1 MYTLKKLLKDSF
13 LQNKE
18 KIAISTQ
25 AYQIT
30 YQTLEFRADAI
41 GHKIERA
48 GIKEQSCVACISHQ
62 VEHYIYVLMACVKY
76 NLVFMPVSAKFP
88 HDRCLE
94 MLKESEASVIVCDSN
109 LNDEV
114 DGFIRELKTPV
125 KRLDIEQ
132 AVIPAD
138 TPSAWK
144 EAADTARSYIYFTSG
159 SQGKPKGIVGQVKG
173 IAQFITWE
181 AETFATDISV
191 RVAQVTPPCHD
202 PFLRDVL
209 LPLHTGGTICIPEN
223 DRMLLDSQELAKWME
238 KEKVTL
244 LHCTPSMFQIL
255 SAVPVTKNSFPDL
268 QVILLAGELL
278 KPNCI
283 KNWFSL
289 FHDRMKFVNLY
300 GPTETTLAKL
310 FHIIKE
316 SDLER
321 NVIPVGNTIPGA
333 RALVVSE
340 GGRICRTGQMGEVWI
355 RTPYRTLGYIA
366 KEINA
371 DKFIQNPF
379 NSKPGDIV
387 YKTGD
392 LGKWLENDEIE
403 LLGRIDRQVKLRG
416 HRIEL
421 SEVEAALQEYEG
433 VEQAAVIYLE
443 ERETLYGFVQS
454 TNEGEDIE
462 ETEIL
467 SFIRSK
473 LPDYMTPEVIKVL
486 TSLPINMNA
495 KLDYGKLKELA
506 NKDKREI
513 IEPVT
518 PLEKQLS
525 EICKNIFSCSE
536 VSMEDTLFRI
546 GANSVNILR
555 LVNEVN
561 SQTNSQFTLFD
572 IFENRNRTIRELA
585 DVIEKNREAG
595 HSKVTITKAEPKE
608 YYKAVPEQRRIF
620 VLQNM
625 DKESTNYNITR
636 AIQVKGSITNQEIVE
651 QAETFLQRY
660 ELFQITFQQLD
671 NEIVQRV
678 GNFRI
683 KAERIYCKEK
693 EVTACIHRFRRP
705 FDLEQE
711 PGIRLGL
718 IETDKDN
725 RILVVDVHHIIL
737 DGHSINRLIQKFC
750 LFLSGVEGQKEKVT
764 YLDYAVWVNENE
776 GKKARNESLAY
787 WKEKFRVVPEPVMP
801 YCIKKRPSVFTYRGM
816 KESMRISSKIKE
828 GIVRLAKEN
837 NTTEFAILT
846 TAFVLLL
853 EKYTLQNDITIG
865 TVTNGRVCDEIKDTL
880 GMFVKTLPLRIQ
892 IDQEN
897 TLDQVITHVNEVL
910 GEAYEHQ
917 AISFEELLEE
927 LGVERDM
934 SRNPLF
940 DYMIVMQEDREEET
954 VINGTEWALYPYDD
968 LSSKYDLT
976 LEIRSTEEEYLCVF
990 EYCTDIFDAGTI
1002 ELLKQHFVNLLG
1014 EMIEGERKPVNRIRM
1029 VSDEEQ
1035 QKILSY
1041 SQMMHLDNKPANAV
1055 EQFRKEAQTCQEQV
1069 AVIEDDR
1076 KLTYQELEQKSDRL
1090 AGYLLAHHIEEG
1102 ERVGIYGSHS
1112 IEMIVGILAV
1122 LKCKAAYVPI
1132 DSQLPEER
1140 IQYILE
1146 DSKARFLLSDGTGS
1160 YTWEEGTV
1168 LDISQT
1174 MTLDIETVPM
1184 DTQDISQKI
1193 AYIIYTSGSTG
1204 KPKGVQM
1211 THQNLM
1217 TYIKAFREYVID
1229 KQPFVMTQ
1237 MASISFDVS
1246 IEEIFGT
1253 LLNGGTLILI
1263 KREQMLDL
1271 KVFQQIVEEHQVDY
1285 VSASPAFASVLN
1297 KCENSLP
1304 IRTMIVGG
1312 ENVLPHYVDHL
1323 SDSMHIINSYGP
1335 TETCVGA
1342 TYCVFDKNVHS
1353 TDFPIGKPLP
1363 GYNVYIL
1370 NGYDAVCGFQTI
1382 GEICISGKC
1391 VSEGYVDSAL
1401 NEGHFCIDKL
1411 TGERMYRSGDLG
1423 YMNLDGQIEFVARKD
1438 NQVKVRG
1445 YRIECDE
1452 IIQNAIA
1459 SGLVEDMVVEV
1470 YENEAG
1476 VKQLC
1481 AAYTS
1486 PADVEEKLRE
1496 VLSKKLPAYMV
1507 PDIMI
1512 RLDTIPITQNGKT
1525 DSNKI
1530 KELIQK
1536 KAPKKLIKYPVT
1548 KQEKELAAIWS
1559 KILKKEDI
1567 SIQENFWSAGGNSIL
1582 ALSMIS
1588 EALNAGFQFTIKD
1601 LFANLTLEELARKQQ
1616 TEHIPSVGQV
1626 EEDKPL
1632 EETISVAEQVKLFRE
1647 KFPRTTV
1654 ESREVRPSFVQMFY
1668 LGLNPQYISDVVTI
1682 KGDYTGDQIRSA
1694 VEILIKNQEQL
1705 RCGYEINSAEDIRL
1719 KVYQYKE
1726 NRIFIPYLDISSYT
1740 KEEQNHHIKAV
1751 KQTLKV
1757 SRMDVD
1763 LPYCLFVVKMEQD
1776 VFHIYIDIQHAFY
1789 DMFSN
1794 FVVKEEIV
1802 KTLSGNS
1809 AFGDAEKSEVKMDK
1823 NDSKNKENNVREHFQ
1838 LDRFFK
1844 ASNTLRK
1851 LTKIYPKEYT
1861 RLTKEYSIEAGIS
1874 EKEIMYK
1881 SYELALDYLFDLF
1894 ETEELPTWFIFHG
1907 RKEQDYQKIGAYLD
1921 MIPLLVDRKQKEVAL
1936 KLLEQN
1942 LEYVKQEQINIA
1954 DTLLAEETTEKQDV
1968 SQLRKMMKEQ
1978 FIVMNYQ
1985 GEQEASEQEQQR
1997 MQSLDVPIY
2006 MAVMRYKKDKIYI
2019 TYVMPV
2025 NPE

>member
-1 MYTLKKLLKDSF
+1 MYTLKKLLMDSF
-13 LQNKE
+13 LQHKE

-25 AYQIT
+25 AHQIT
-30 YQTLEFRADAI
+30 YQKLECTADAI
-41 GHKIERA
+41 GQEIERA
-48 GIKEQSCVACISHQ
+48 GIKEQSCVACISNQ
-62 VEHYIYVLMACVKY
+62 VEHYIYVLMACIKY
-76 NLVFMPVSAKFP
+76 NLVFMPLSAKFP

-94 MLKESEASVIVCDSN
+94 MLKESDASFIVCDGN

-114 DGFIRELKTPV
+114 DKLIKDMKSPV
-125 KRLDIEQ
+125 KRLDIGQ
-132 AVIPAD
+132 TVID
-138 TPSAWK
+138 TDNLSVWK
-144 EAADTARSYIYFTSG
+144 EASDTGPAYIYFTSG

-181 AETFATDISV
+181 AETFTTDICV
-191 RVAQVTPPCHD
+191 RAAQVTPPCHD
-202 PFLRDVL
+202 PFLRDIL

-223 DRMLLDSQELAKWME
+223 EMMLLDSQKLAKWME
-238 KEKVTL
+238 EEKVTL

-255 SAVPVTKNSFPDL
+255 SAVPVTKDSFPDL
-268 QVILLAGELL
+268 RVILLAGELL
-278 KPNCI
+278 KPSCI

-289 FHDRMKFVNLY
+289 FNDRMTFVNLY

-321 NVIPVGNTIPGA
+321 NVIPVGNTISGA

-340 GGRICRTGQMGEVWI
+340 SGRICKTGQLGEVWI
-355 RTPYRTLGYIA
+355 RTPYRTLGYID
-366 KEINA
+366 KELNT

-392 LGKWLENDEIE
+392 LGKWLENNEIE

-454 TNEGEDIE
+454 TNEGEDMDEI
-462 ETEIL
+462 EIL

-473 LPDYMTPEVIKVL
+473 LPDYMVPEVIKVL
-486 TSLPINMNA
+486 KSLPINMNA
-495 KLDYGKLKELA
+495 KLDYQMLRELA
-506 NKDKREI
+506 DKDKREI
-513 IEPVT
+513 IEPET
-518 PLEKQLS
+518 PVEKQLG
-525 EICKNIFSCSE
+525 EICKKIFSCSE
-536 VSMEDTLFRI
+536 VSMGDTLFRI

-555 LVNEVN
+555 FVNEVN

-585 DVIEKNREAG
+585 AVIEENQDADNSQIK
-595 HSKVTITKAEPKE
+595 ITKAETKE

-636 AIQVKGSITNQEIVE
+636 AIQVKGNITSQEIVE

-660 ELFQITFQQLD
+660 ELFRITFQQLD
-671 NEIVQRV
+671 NEIVQRI
-678 GNFRI
+678 GDFRI
-683 KAERIYCKEK
+683 KAERIRCKED

-705 FDLEQE
+705 FDLEHE

-718 IETDKDN
+718 IETDEDN

-750 LFLSGVEGQKEKVT
+750 LFLSGVEGQEEEVS
-764 YLDYAVWVNENE
+764 YLDYAVWVNEKE
-776 GKKARNESLAY
+776 GIKARNDSFTY
-787 WKEKFRVVPEPVMP
+787 WKEKFREVPEPVMP
-801 YCIKKRPSVFTYRGM
+801 YCIKKRPAVFSYQGM
-816 KESMRISSKIKE
+816 KENMSISHEIKE

-846 TAFVLLL
+846 TAFALLL

-865 TVTNGRVCDEIKDTL
+865 TVTNGRVSSEIKDTL

-892 IDQEN
+892 IEQEN
-897 TLDQVITHVNEVL
+897 TLEQVIAQVSEVL
-910 GEAYEHQ
+910 CEAYEHQ
-917 AISFEELLEE
+917 TISFEELLEE

-940 DYMIVMQEDREEET
+940 DYMIVMQEDREEEA

-976 LEIRSTEEEYLCVF
+976 LEIRSTEQEYQCVF
-990 EYCTDIFDAGTI
+990 EYCTDIFDADTI
-1002 ELLKQHFVNLLG
+1002 DLLKQHFCNLLE
-1014 EMIEGERKPVNRIRM
+1014 EMIGGERKTVNRIGM
-1029 VSDEEQ
+1029 VSDAERN
-1035 QKILSY
+1035 KILSY
-1041 SQMMHLDNKPANAV
+1041 SQRMKHLDNQPANAV
-1055 EQFRKEAQTCQEQV
+1055 EQFRKVAQTCQEQV

-1076 KLTYQELEQKSDRL
+1076 KLTYQELEEKSDRL
-1090 AGYLLAHHIEEG
+1090 AGYLLAQHIEEG

-1132 DSQLPEER
+1132 DIQLPEER
-1140 IQYILE
+1140 IRYILE

-1160 YTWEEGTV
+1160 FTWEEGTV
-1168 LDISQT
+1168 VDIAKA
-1174 MTLDIETVPM
+1174 MTLDIETVLM
-1184 DTQDISQKI
+1184 DTQDLTQKT

-1204 KPKGVQM
+1204 RPKGVQI

-1217 TYIKAFREYVID
+1217 TYIKAFEKYVID
-1229 KQPFVMTQ
+1229 KHPFVMTQ

-1246 IEEIFGT
+1246 VEEIFGT

-1263 KREQMLDL
+1263 KKEQMLDL
-1271 KVFQQIVEEHQVDY
+1271 KVFQNILEEHQVDY
-1285 VSASPAFASVLN
+1285 VSASPAFAGVLN
-1297 KCENSLP
+1297 KCESSLP
-1304 IRTMIVGG
+1304 IRAMIVGG
-1312 ENVLPHYVDHL
+1312 ENVLPYCVDHL
-1323 SDSMHIINSYGP
+1323 SESIRIINSYGP

-1342 TYCVFDKNVHS
+1342 TYCVFDKNVHI

-1370 NGYDAVCGFQTI
+1370 NECDEICGFQTI

-1401 NEGHFCIDKL
+1401 NEGHFVVDRF

-1452 IIQNAIA
+1452 IIQNAIS

-1481 AAYTS
+1481 AAYINPVDT
-1486 PADVEEKLRE
+1486 EEKLRE
-1496 VLSKKLPAYMV
+1496 VLGKKLPAYMV
-1507 PDIMI
+1507 PEIMI
-1512 RLDTIPITQNGKT
+1512 RLNAIPITHNGKI
-1525 DSNKI
+1525 DSKKI
-1530 KELIQK
+1530 KELIRK
-1536 KAPKKLIKYPVT
+1536 NAPKKQIKYPVT
-1548 KQEKELAAIWS
+1548 SQEKELAAIWS
-1559 KILKKEDI
+1559 KILKREDI

-1588 EALNAGFQFTIKD
+1588 EAMNAGFEFTIKD

-1616 TEHIPSVGQV
+1616 TENIPSVSQAEGELLSG
-1626 EEDKPL
+1626 EE
-1632 EETISVAEQVKLFRE
+1632 ISVAEQVKLFRE
-1647 KFPRTTV
+1647 RFPRNSV
-1654 ESREVRPSFVQMFY
+1654 ESREVGLSFAQMYY

-1682 KGDYTGDQIRSA
+1682 KGNYTGDQIRSA

-1705 RCGYEINSAEDIRL
+1705 RCGYEITSMEEIGL
-1719 KVYQYKE
+1719 KVYQYEKD
-1726 NRIFIPYLDISSYT
+1726 RIFIPYLDISSYT
-1740 KEEQNHHIKAV
+1740 KEEQNQYVKAV
-1751 KQTLKV
+1751 TQNLKDA
-1757 SRMDVD
+1757 RMDID
-1763 LPYCLFVVKMEQD
+1763 LPYRLFVVKMQQD
-1776 VFHIYIDIQHAFY
+1776 VFHLYIDIQHAFY

-1794 FVVKEEIV
+1794 FVMKEEIV

-1809 AFGDAEKSEVKMDK
+1809 AFGDAKESEAAIDIKDK
-1823 NDSKNKENNVREHFQ
+1823 KNNVREHFQ
-1838 LDRFFK
+1838 LDKFFK
-1844 ASNTLRK
+1844 ASNALRK
-1851 LTKIYPKEYT
+1851 LTEIYPKEYT
-1861 RLTKEYSIEAGIS
+1861 RITKEYRVEAGIS
-1874 EKEIMYK
+1874 EKEFMYK
-1881 SYELALDYLFDLF
+1881 GYELAMDYLFNLF
-1894 ETEELPTWFIFHG
+1894 ETEELPVWCIYHG

-1921 MIPLLVDRKQKEVAL
+1921 MIPLLADKKQKDAAM
-1936 KLLEQN
+1936 KRLEKD

-1954 DTLLAEETTEKQDV
+1954 DTLLAETEKQDAV
-1968 SQLRKMMKEQ
+1968 QLRKMMREQ

-1985 GEQEASEQEQQR
+1985 GEQEASEQEKQQIH
-1997 MQSLDVPIY
+1997 SLDVPMY
-2006 MAVMRYKKDKIYI
+2006 MTVIRHKKDKIYI

-2025 NPE
+2025 KPE